1 MKKRIIAVLAALV
14 LVFSLGASAYAD
26 GAGFIFDN
34 DALLNNAEQYEL
46 AAQELYD
53 GYGVA
58 VCYLS
63 APSLDGMTIGELAQ
77 EFYAANIP
85 YPAGLLFVD
94 CAEADVYYIYPS
106 GDAAAGMVDSG
117 GDALI
122 SAYSDSATYDEA
134 VKAYLNTAAEL
145 LAQMPS
151 ASGAAQASSAIPAQ
165 RQFARVY
172 DETGLIPA
180 DTLAQLNALA
190 DSVSEEGRCDVAVV
204 FVTDT
209 AGKDIQAFAD
219 DFYDYN
225 GYGYGDG
232 DDGIMLAVDVNNRQ
246 FAVTTYGYGA
256 YAFTDKGQEYMDEK
270 YIPYLKNSEWAGAAE
285 AFIKVSGE
293 LLTSARNGAPV
304 DVGNMPKGSVSP
316 VMILVDLVLGFLLAL
331 IPVGIMQSKLK
342 TVVSRNDAADYIRQG
357 SFRLDNSSDV
367 FLYRRVNR
375 TPRPKPQESSGGGGG
390 STMHTSSSGR
400 SHGGHSGSF

>member
-1 MKKRIIAVLAALV
+1 MKKRFIAVLTALV
-14 LVFSLGASAYAD
+14 LVLSLGASAFAD
-26 GAGFIFDN
+26 SGSFIFDN

-63 APSLDGMTIGELAQ
+63 APSLDCMTIGELAQ

-94 CAEADVYYIYPS
+94 CAESDVYYIYPS
-106 GDAAAGMVDSG
+106 GAAAADMLNSG

-122 SAYSDSATYDEA
+122 SVYSEAATYDEA

-151 ASGAAQASSAIPAQ
+151 AADAVQTASAIPAQ

-172 DETGLIPA
+172 DETGLIQQ
-180 DTLAQLNALA
+180 DTLAQLNTLA
-190 DSVSEEGRCDVAVV
+190 DSVSEEGQCDVAVV
-204 FVTDT
+204 FVADT

-270 YIPYLKNSEWAGAAE
+270 YIPYLKNSDWAGAAE
-285 AFIKVSGE
+285 AFIKVSAE
-293 LLTSARNGAPV
+293 LLDSARRGAPV

-316 VMILVDLVLGFLLAL
+316 VMILVDIILGFLLAL
-331 IPVGIMQSKLK
+331 IPVGIMQRKLK
-342 TVVSRNDAADYIRQG
+342 TVVSRSNAVDYIRQG